1 MENFDDKDKNSNEN
15 SKNIISNIF
24 AENLSEEV
32 LAELTNFVPRDIQ
45 KIIYKAMGFAQLN
58 NRNYLIATDI
68 KEVINKNFK
77 TNKSIGFIK

>member
-1 MENFDDKDKNSNEN
+1 MQQQLWSSGMVIVYAIE
-15 SKNIISNIF
+15 
-24 AENLSEEV
+24 
-32 LAELTNFVPRDIQ
+32 AELTNFVPRDIQ